1 MKNGSATGCITNKA
15 VFRKTHGLA
24 LCAASIILALSAAP
38 PAYAK
43 SEIRALREQVR
54 ELRAK
59 NEQLE
64 AALEQGGTKTQEGE
78 VKPPSGQQEK
88 QLKNDSKAL
97 EYNKKIRE
105 LETFNKQLSGALAE
119 LERQNKALQQAQ
131 SEQSQLIGQAQAEN
145 QKLKD
150 VTSSQEKLQQALQAQ
165 MSESERLKTELAA
178 EQQRYAELEA
188 QKSKAASE
196 EVGQLQKSLAETQ
209 AENQKL
215 KGDTSNLKK
224 LQQALQAQM
233 SEKDRL
239 KNELGAQQQ
248 KYADLETQ
256 KNTASSELLGKQQ
269 QSLSELQTE
278 NRKLAQALAD
288 MTTKVVDLEK
298 QQGNSQQDAQLTR
311 DMAAQLDELN
321 KKYAALEQENLALTS
336 RSQQTNPEKLQDLID
351 QNKSLR
357 ETIRAQ
363 NDAMKMTDGASKQ
376 TAALEQENEELRQ
389 ALAGSRQQQTPE
401 DQETV
406 KQLRLEL
413 ATLQNELNVRKEQQS
428 DIEELKQTVLAL
440 QEQNS
445 RLQQGQ
451 MAKKNAALSES
462 ESGNDALGM
471 AQVLQTQIEKEK
483 SVNSEY
489 RQKIREYQDQIARL
503 QGQEGIKQPPTTSAV
518 PAELAYDETVR
529 SLMIQ
534 NQELKARIE
543 LMELSGKKR
552 SKSKTEPE
560 EKTSAAS
567 EASGGQGQ
575 QIHALKSLE
584 GSALPQVTESRQ
596 TMTAAELLEVE
607 PITQNVQLIR
617 KNHTALPEM
626 PPAQNV
632 GEEQQVKQAISVGN
646 DMAKAK
652 KQTTAQ
658 TQYHIPKIEPSA
670 GTEPSQAK
678 SVKDKEK
685 IRKNKSDSQTNG

>member
-1 MKNGSATGCITNKA
+1 M
-15 VFRKTHGLA
+15 
-24 LCAASIILALSAAP
+24 
-38 PAYAK
+38 
-43 SEIRALREQVR
+43 
-54 ELRAK
+54 RAK

>member
-1 MKNGSATGCITNKA
+1 M
-15 VFRKTHGLA
+15 
-24 LCAASIILALSAAP
+24 
-38 PAYAK
+38 
-43 SEIRALREQVR
+43 REQVR

-64 AALEQGGTKTQEGE
+64 AALEQSGTKTQEGE
-78 VKPPSGQQEK
+78 VVPPSGQQEK

-105 LETFNKQLSGALAE
+105 LETFNKQLSGAIAE
-119 LERQNKALQQAQ
+119 LQRQNKALQEAQ
-131 SEQSQLIGQAQAEN
+131 SEQAQRMGQAQAEN

-150 VTSSQEKLQQALQAQ
+150 VTSNQEKLQQALQTQ
-165 MSESERLKTELAA
+165 MSESERLKNELAA
-178 EQQRYAELEA
+178 AQQRYAELEA
-188 QKSKAASE
+188 KKSKANSE
-196 EVGQLQKSLAETQ
+196 EVGQLQQSLAETQ

-215 KGDTSNLKK
+215 KGDTSNLEK

-233 SEKDRL
+233 SENDRL

-248 KYADLETQ
+248 KYAELETQ

-311 DMAAQLDELN
+311 DMAAQLEELN

-336 RSQQTNPEKLQDLID
+336 RGQQTNPEKLQDLID

-363 NDAMKMTDGASKQ
+363 NDAMKMTDGASKK
-376 TAALEQENEELRQ
+376 TAALQQENEELRQ
-389 ALAGSRQQQTPE
+389 ALAATQQSPE
-401 DQETV
+401 NQETV

-428 DIEELKQTVLAL
+428 GIEELKQTVLAL

-567 EASGGQGQ
+567 EASDGQGQ

-584 GSALPQVTESRQ
+584 GSALPQVTESGQ

-607 PITQNVQLIR
+607 PNTQNVQLIR

-632 GEEQQVKQAISVGN
+632 GEEPQKIQQESPVGTNMIKVQKQNTV
-646 DMAKAK
+646 
-652 KQTTAQ
+652 Q
-658 TQYHIPKIEPSA
+658 TQYHIPRIEPSA
-670 GTEPSQAK
+670 GTEPSLGK